1 MGCKNIDIKNK
12 KYGKL
17 TAIKYAGK
25 DNNNRS
31 TWYFLCDCGNNVIKR
46 KSRVLDGATLS
57 CGCKRIK
64 KDEDGN
70 LKSLYVRYKKESI
83 KRGYEFSLTNK
94 EFFDI
99 KKQNCHYCG
108 AIPKKYNGIDRKDNK
123 IGYVYSN
130 CLPCCIDCN
139 FAKRTLEYD
148 YFLNWINKIKSHT
161 IK

>member
-70 LKSLYVRYKKESI
+70 LKSLYVRYKKSHR
-83 KRGYEFSLTNK
+83 KYLLLK
-94 EFFDI
+94 EKI
-99 KKQNCHYCG
+99 SKKNIMLKHRHYSRE
-108 AIPKKYNGIDRKDNK
+108 RKWYW
-123 IGYVYSN
+123 I
-130 CLPCCIDCN
+130 LWL
-139 FAKRTLEYD
+139 AK
-148 YFLNWINKIKSHT
+148 
-161 IK
+161 